1 MSQSLKIAALI
12 ALAGLPIIEIGLLFR
27 LVQVY
32 GFWALAALMIA
43 TAIAGSY
50 VIRQVGLSVFSRV
63 LAGQR
68 GELSAVEPLFDGFL
82 QVLAGICLILPGLV
96 TDTIGIFLLVPAVRQ
111 SIITSGLLKLVNIYH
126 YQAEVSRETLRRTQQ
141 GEDFANDGVTIEGE
155 YERVSEKTV
164 RHERAV
170 QPRQARK

>member
-1 MSQSLKIAALI
+1 MSQPLKIAALI
-12 ALAGLPIIEIGLLFR
+12 ALAGLPLVEIGLLFR
-27 LVQVY
+27 FVQVY

-50 VIRQVGLSVFSRV
+50 VIRRVGLSVFNRV
-63 LAGQR
+63 LSGPKTEAG
-68 GELSAVEPLFDGFL
+68 GVEPLFDGFL
-82 QVLAGICLILPGLV
+82 QVLAGFCLILPGLV
-96 TDTIGIFLLVPAVRQ
+96 TDTIGLFLLVPAVRQ

-126 YQAEVSRETLRRTQQ
+126 YQAEVSRESLRRSQQ
-141 GEDFANDGVTIEGE
+141 TGDFGGDGVTIEGE